1 MRIIFLVLLALFI
14 NTTAYAWKGDVHRF
28 IADKSGFKDIDAS
41 CPDRS
46 DKGKFS
52 NHYYN
57 ADKDEVISSNFIKKQ
72 ESNYDTGAQKGAL
85 YGAILGSY
93 KAVVDAEPIEKSC
106 KPIEY
111 FVHYMGDLSAPF
123 HNILRDQWTK
133 DNHGRNDKADLGMI
147 DDDDLATV
155 KLSNCS
161 EDLLS
166 KIADI
171 ANESCRIGYQQFDE
185 KIPDVSDAD
194 KKAQI
199 IKSINLLRG
208 VKKYCFKGAQY
219 Y

>member
-1 MRIIFLVLLALFI
+1 MKRLGMVLFI
-14 NTTAYAWKGDVHRF
+14 LSINANAYAWKGDVHNL
-28 IADKSGFKDIDAS
+28 IAEKAGFTGIDAA

-57 ADKDEVISSNFIKKQ
+57 AEENEKITAAFIKKQ
-72 ESNYDTGAQKGAL
+72 ANDYDTGIQKGAL
-85 YGAILGSY
+85 YGAIWGSFNSVM
-93 KAVVDAEPIEKSC
+93 AAEPIEKSC

-133 DNHGRNDKADLGMI
+133 DNHGRNDKADLNMI
-147 DDDDLATV
+147 DDEELSTVRLTNCSDDLLAKVAELANT
-155 KLSNCS
+155 
-161 EDLLS
+161 S
-166 KIADI
+166 K
-171 ANESCRIGYQQFDE
+171 EIGYKQYND
-185 KIPDVSDAD
+185 KVPDVSDAD

-208 VKKYCFKGAQY
+208 VKKYCFKGQQVI
-219 Y
+219 